1 MCTGLN
7 VKLLIVRLRNVRV
20 YIYIYVGNIYAY
32 VSKAGG
38 PHLKATQEYPGQL
51 GLLASGIEIHSCAVM
66 PIYIYIEARI
76 LYLIW
81 LKAPHRFHFQP
92 CRPNRSQVGKL
103 VRDQIRQFDA
113 KEPLD
118 DSELV
123 FHDSGSESDDSGLG
137 ELIH

>member
-1 MCTGLN
+1 MYWPQCEALDCQYE
-7 VKLLIVRLRNVRV
+7 KFRS
-20 YIYIYVGNIYAY
+20 IYVGNIYAY

-66 PIYIYIEARI
+66 PIIYTETRI
-76 LYLIW
+76 LYLPG
-81 LKAPHRFHFQP
+81 LKAPHWFHFQP

-103 VRDQIRQFDA
+103 VRDQIRQCPAA

-118 DSELV
+118 DAGLV